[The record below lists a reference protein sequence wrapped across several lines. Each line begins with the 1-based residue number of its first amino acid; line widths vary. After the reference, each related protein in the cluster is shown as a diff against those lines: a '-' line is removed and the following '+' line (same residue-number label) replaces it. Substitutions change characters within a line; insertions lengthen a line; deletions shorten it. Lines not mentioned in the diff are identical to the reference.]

1 MLMKVNLKRLYYI
14 SCFLFVFTLP
24 FPIPVNNIAIVFL
37 LLTWILQSSW
47 QQKALN
53 LRDNKHGYW
62 IFVLF
67 AVYSFSMVY
76 SASLVEGLQ
85 RLETKLS
92 LIGISLVIFSST
104 LSKEEIKSIFLFFV
118 CSNLLVG
125 IGLILMASV
134 RFINSGNGNVFFYHE
149 LTSPI
154 GLHAIYFAN
163 YLCFGIFILIFN
175 SEDKLKLHAKVL
187 LILLSLLLIAM
198 LSALLVIGF
207 LILAFVVAVSV
218 YLSTRTNLFRTIFTS
233 ISFLAVL
240 GFLLLLV
247 PRTREKI
254 LQINRLDYRMDDP
267 DYAWNTVTL
276 RLAIWTCALPVTLEK
291 PILGVGIGDENDALQ
306 TSYTKH
312 NFKEGIRCNYN
323 THNQYLSTCI
333 AIGFVGLLILLGMIC
348 VPAIKAFSQK
358 DWLAFAFLSLIG
370 FSFFTENILSVQKGV
385 VFFSFFYSLLLKK
398 DIISHS

>member
-1 MLMKVNLKRLYYI
+1 MKVNLKRLFYI

-47 QQKALN
+47 QQKASN

-76 SASLVEGLQ
+76 SVSLVEGLQ

-254 LQINRLDYRMDDP
+254 LQINRFDYRMDDP
-267 DYAWNTVTL
+267 DYEWNTVTL
-276 RLAIWTCALPVTLEK
+276 RLAIWQCALPIAKDE
-291 PILGVGIGDENDALQ
+291 PIFGVGVGDENIALQ
-306 TSYTKH
+306 ASYLKF

-323 THNQYLSTCI
+323 THNQYFSTCI
-333 AIGFVGLLILLGMIC
+333 ATGIIGLFVLLGMIIM
-348 VPAIKAFSQK
+348 PMLGAFRQQN
-358 DWLAFAFLSLIG
+358 WLLFSFLSLISI
-370 FSFFTENILSVQKGV
+370 SFLTENILSVQKGV

-398 DIISHS
+398 ISYRQNP

>member
-1 MLMKVNLKRLYYI
+1 MKVNLKRLFYI

-47 QQKALN
+47 QQKASN

-76 SASLVEGLQ
+76 SVSLVEGLQ

-254 LQINRLDYRMDDP
+254 LQINRFDYRMDDP
-267 DYAWNTVTL
+267 DYKWNTVTL
-276 RLAIWTCALPVTLEK
+276 RLAIWQCALPIAKDE
-291 PILGVGIGDENDALQ
+291 PIFGVGVGDENIALQ
-306 TSYTKH
+306 ASYLKF

-323 THNQYLSTCI
+323 THNQYFSTCI
-333 AIGFVGLLILLGMIC
+333 ATGIIGLFVLLGMIIM
-348 VPAIKAFSQK
+348 PMLGAFRQQN
-358 DWLAFAFLSLIG
+358 WLLFSFLSLISI
-370 FSFFTENILSVQKGV
+370 SFLTENILSVQKGV

-398 DIISHS
+398 ISYRQNP